1 MSPKGIVL
9 LPNRKTFDLSR
20 NMPLSGTSPEFPID
34 KHLKSLVFML
44 LEFYGE
50 IPDSI
55 GNLQFFHWTGLK
67 ESYFLWIDTFF
78 SSLTHLIHLKLSC
91 NKLLGWIPFLPP
103 LKKGPRLL
111 DTINHVGLANPG
123 SLSTESSSMEATLNS
138 SLFELPSLER
148 LLPSQNRLSGV
159 LQDFWRAYLSPWV
172 LLISINNFEGH
183 LWFISWTSESY
194 WIQAFLQQLQ
204 WCHQF
209 KHDQARWEPP
219 IISYSIISSWLFP
232 IRAT

>member
-1 MSPKGIVL
+1 MQPPKSQVLSLSHCHLQCPICESLSYLSLLSKLDLDGNNLSINVSERYRATAKPEDFWFIKKYALFWDLAGIS
-9 LPNRKTFDLSR
+9 SR
-20 NMPLSGTSPEFPID
+20 QA
-34 KHLKSLVFML
+34 LKSLVFML

-55 GNLQFFHWTGLK
+55 GNLQFFYWTGLK
-67 ESYFLWIDTFF
+67 ESYSLWIDTFF

-103 LKKGPRLL
+103 LKKGPRVLL

-148 LLPSQNRLSGV
+148 LLPSQNSLGGV
-159 LQDFWRAYLSPWV
+159 LQDF
-172 LLISINNFEGH
+172 
-183 LWFISWTSESY
+183 
-194 WIQAFLQQLQ
+194 
-204 WCHQF
+204 
-209 KHDQARWEPP
+209 
-219 IISYSIISSWLFP
+219 
-232 IRAT
+232 